1 MISMSSSSAWRFV
14 SLSLTESTVS
24 EKSHR
29 KQHPCIF
36 RRISARRSDSSASRS
51 GGSGSIT
58 VGSEGGT
65 KNGGFSESEL
75 AAAEGVVR
83 EACLT
88 TTS

>member
-1 MISMSSSSAWRFV
+1 M
-14 SLSLTESTVS
+14 S

-36 RRISARRSDSSASRS
+36 RRISARRSDSSTSRS

-58 VGSEGGT
+58 VGLGGGAEGG
-65 KNGGFSESEL
+65 GFCESEL
-75 AAAEGVVR
+75 AATVAGAVR
-83 EACLT
+83 EACLM